1 MANTISY
8 IRIILSAALLFFP
21 VFSPAFY
28 VIYISGGLTDILDGI
43 VARKTNTVSSFGEK
57 LDTTADF
64 VFVTVCL
71 IKFIPAVQI
80 PVWLYVWIA
89 IIALIKLISIV
100 SGYIM
105 HNKLVTVHSFMNK
118 FTGVFLFILPL
129 TFWIIDLKYSGI
141 AACAIATFAALQEGH
156 IIGSEFRLQQKTY

>member
-8 IRIILSAALLFFP
+8 IRIILSATLLFSP

-28 VIYISGGLTDILDGI
+28 LLYTLSGFSDMIDGI

-57 LDTTADF
+57 LDTAADF
-64 VFVTVCL
+64 IFVAICL
-71 IKFIPAVQI
+71 IKFIPAIQI
-80 PVWLYVWIA
+80 PLWLYVWIA
-89 IIALIKLISIV
+89 IIVLIKLINIV

-105 HNKLVTVHSFMNK
+105 QNKLVTVHSFMNK
-118 FTGVFLFILPL
+118 FTGVVLFVLPL

-141 AACAIATFAALQEGH
+141 AVCTIATFAALQEGH
-156 IIGSEFRLQQKTY
+156 FIRSGREN

>member
-28 VIYISGGLTDILDGI
+28 LLYMFSGFSDMIDGVI
-43 VARKTNTVSSFGEK
+43 ARKTGTVSKFGEK

-64 VFVTVCL
+64 VFVIACF
-71 IKFIPAVQI
+71 IKFIPAIRI

-89 IIALIKLISIV
+89 IIALIKLVNTV

-105 HNKLVTVHSFMNK
+105 QNKLVTVHSFMNK
-118 FTGVFLFILPL
+118 FTGVVLFVLPL

-141 AACAIATFAALQEGH
+141 AVCTIATFAAVQEGH
-156 IIGSEFRLQQKTY
+156 FIRTGFRL

>member
-8 IRIILSAALLFFP
+8 IRIILSATLLFFP

-28 VIYISGGLTDILDGI
+28 LLYTLSGLTDIFDGI

-57 LDTTADF
+57 LDTAADF
-64 VFVTVCL
+64 VFVAICL
-71 IKFIPAVQI
+71 IKFIPAIQI

-89 IIALIKLISIV
+89 IIVLIKLINIV

-105 HNKLVTVHSFMNK
+105 QNKLVTVHSFMNK
-118 FTGVFLFILPL
+118 FTGVVLFVLPL

-141 AACAIATFAALQEGH
+141 AVCIIATFAAVQEGH
-156 IIGSEFRLQQKTY
+156 FIRKRVYE